1 MSMRQSDSVDRLHFR
16 SERVSCENGL
26 FYFTT
31 REGSQEGPYRTHQQA
46 EVAAA
51 IYIRDHLDPT
61 RRASAANLP
70 DEHIYRYADRRL
82 EERRDAERRQQERRQ
97 EERRQG

>member
-31 REGSQEGPYRTHQQA
+31 REGTQEGPYRTHQQA
-46 EVAAA
+46 DVAAA

-61 RRASAANLP
+61 RQASATHAP
-70 DEHIYRYADRRL
+70 DERIYRFSDRRMR
-82 EERRDAERRQQERRQ
+82 ERRDGERRQ
-97 EERRQG
+97 EERRQDDRRQH